1 MAFNGT
7 KNFKKQELVDYL
19 ESIGMRFGPELNAYT
34 SFDETV
40 YNLTNVP
47 VDSPGLVDT
56 CLLILN
62 DIGVVFIDEFA
73 VGHEMDLIP
82 VSLFILAMGSI
93 TKGQIVLG
101 VICLCIR

>member
-1 MAFNGT
+1 MDVEMLPHIME
-7 KNFKKQELVDYL
+7 NFKKQELVDYL

-62 DIGVVFIDEFA
+62 DIRIVLIDEFS
-73 VGHEMDLIP
+73 VGQEIDLVP
-82 VSLFILAMGSI
+82 VCFFIIAIGSI
-93 TKGQIVLG
+93 AEG
-101 VICLCIR
+101 